1 MFENRQY
8 TRRARIAQSS
18 ALPPVADKPASPIR
32 DDSQGEAC
40 PTVTNLVA
48 GQDRENITKT
58 STLPSDSTPRVPSL
72 AADEGSMQQKLDE
85 LTALVKL
92 LEDREGGSI
101 AQSGDDALIKWRSL
115 NEGEEAA
122 KKGSDDTKEMVT
134 VLTSLD
140 AATVLSSGVAE
151 VHTSSGSIPTAGPP
165 ATGVP
170 TGSEVVPTIAR
181 DAEIARIHAEKEL
194 HMMIDRLD
202 MNNETVAKYLQ
213 EYHQFAAELPIGR
226 RIELISNLVK
236 YQDNYAKVFKFQTQ
250 QRKSLSRKQPR
261 DFYMSVLKSQ
271 AGWKARHPKGMTLEE
286 IKEKFN
292 PVWK

>member
-1 MFENRQY
+1 AQTTPTKPHHTPSPEVQQTSPTTLSSPSLPPVTTEPLPTVIPFDNPPLRQY

-18 ALPPVADKPASPIR
+18 ALPPIADKPASPIR

-72 AADEGSMQQKLDE
+72 TADEGSMQQKLDE
-85 LTALVKL
+85 LTALCTSLVKL

-101 AQSGDDALIKWRSL
+101 AQSRDDALIKWRSL
-115 NEGEEAA
+115 DEGEEAA

-140 AATVLSSGVAE
+140 ATTVLSSGVAE
-151 VHTSSGSIPTAGPP
+151 VHTSSSSIPTAGPP

-170 TGSEVVPTIAR
+170 TGSEVVPTVSPIFTAAIESTRYTRRKGKEKMVESDTPKKKILQEHIDVQVARELEEEMAR
-181 DAEIARIHAEKEL
+181 DA
-194 HMMIDRLD
+194 
-202 MNNETVAKYLQ
+202 
-213 EYHQFAAELPIGR
+213 
-226 RIELISNLVK
+226 
-236 YQDNYAKVFKFQTQ
+236 
-250 QRKSLSRKQPR
+250 
-261 DFYMSVLKSQ
+261 
-271 AGWKARHPKGMTLEE
+271 
-286 IKEKFN
+286 
-292 PVWK
+292 